1 MKTLEDD
8 TELRA
13 RVPVFVGMITKNNT
27 KYDE

>member
-13 RVPVFVGMITKNNT
+13 RVLVFVGMITKNNT
-27 KYDE
+27 KYGE